1 VPKRL
6 GDIVS
11 ERALASFAGRKREL
25 AALLALLEEGG
36 PLVFHVHGVAGIGKS
51 SLLEA
56 FAARARARRA
66 RVVRIDC
73 RAVEPTPRGFLAE
86 LSEALGSPLSTVED
100 AARRLS
106 GFPET
111 VVITLDTYEVFR
123 LLDSWMRQIFVAS
136 LPEKARVLIADRNP
150 PSPAWRTAPGW
161 QGLFRS
167 LRLEPLAERDALAYL
182 ASSGVAAAT
191 ARRLNRVA
199 RGHPLAL
206 TMAASLAQAE
216 PGRAV
221 EEKGLRQVIDEL
233 SRTYVDEVPDP
244 ITREVLVASSV
255 ARCVTE
261 PLLHA
266 LLPDVAPRDAM
277 ARLGALPFVELGRDG
292 LFVHDAVRD
301 AISASLATRDPDAHR
316 DYRYAVWTYLQDQ
329 LHRAGS
335 AELWRYM
342 ADLLF
347 LLQNPVLREGFFPSG
362 PHPLAVE
369 TALPEDEGV
378 VRRIIARQAAT
389 EGEALLAWWRH
400 HRDGFH
406 VVRNRDGNVC
416 GFYAMIR
423 ASELHHA
430 VASADPVAEAW
441 RRAAAGRHPPSALFC
456 RRILDRDAGEG
467 PSGSQA
473 ACWVD
478 LKRTY
483 VEMRTT
489 LRWVYV
495 VYLDPAPFAEAMTRL
510 GFRPLAGSEII
521 EVGKGSFRS
530 FLLDMGSGSVDS
542 WLAGLVGHE
551 IASDGARAPK
561 MLDVEARELVLPS
574 GRVGLTSLELG
585 VMRYLLERPG
595 KAVSRYDL
603 MQAVWGYKSAT
614 ASNVVDVVIR
624 SLRKKLGP
632 QARAVET
639 VRGTG
644 YRYRKSPA
652 EGRVGSTPAA
662 GEAAGH

>member
-1 VPKRL
+1 MPKRL
-6 GDIVS
+6 GDIAS
-11 ERALASFAGRKREL
+11 ERALASFAGRAREL
-25 AALLALLEEGG
+25 AALLGLLEEGG

-51 SLLEA
+51 RLLDA
-56 FAARARARRA
+56 FATRARAA

-73 RAVEPTPRGFLAE
+73 RTVEPTARGFLAE
-86 LSEALGSPLSTVED
+86 LSQALGSKLSTVED
-100 AARRLS
+100 AARRLA
-106 GFPET
+106 GFRET
-111 VVITLDTYEVFR
+111 VVVALDTYEVFR
-123 LLDSWMRQIFVAS
+123 LLDSWMRQVFVAA
-136 LPEKARVLIADRNP
+136 LPANARVLIADRNP

-167 LRLEPLAERDALAYL
+167 LLLEPLPERDALAYL
-182 ASSGVAAAT
+182 ASSGVAATT

-206 TMAASLAQAE
+206 TMAASLAYTETA
-216 PGRAV
+216 RAV
-221 EEKGLRQVIDEL
+221 EEKGLQQVIDEL
-233 SRTYVDEVPDP
+233 SRTYVDEVPDA
-244 ITREVLVASSV
+244 TAREALAASSV

-277 ARLGALPFVELGRDG
+277 ARLGALPFVELTRDG
-292 LFVHDAVRD
+292 LFIHDAVRS
-301 AISASLATRDPDAHR
+301 AISASLAARDPDAHR
-316 DYRYAVWTYLQDQ
+316 EHRHAVWTYLQEQ
-329 LHRAGS
+329 LRRAGS

-369 TALPEDEGV
+369 TALPEDEGA
-378 VRRIIARQAAT
+378 VRRIIAKQAAR
-389 EGEALLAWWRH
+389 EVEALSAWWRH

-406 VVRNRDGNVC
+406 VVRNHEGNVC

-423 ASELHHA
+423 GSELHHS
-430 VASADPVAEAW
+430 VADVDPVAAAW
-441 RRAAAGRHPPSALFC
+441 CRVAAGRNPPSALFC

-495 VYLDPAPFAEAMTRL
+495 ALLDPAPFAEAMTSL
-510 GFRPLAGSEII
+510 GFRPLAGSEIV
-521 EVGKGSFRS
+521 EVGRDSFKS
-530 FLLDMGSGSVDS
+530 FLLDMGPGSVDS

-551 IASDGARAPK
+551 IVSGGVRAPK
-561 MLDVEARELVLPS
+561 LLDVEARELVLRS
-574 GRVGLTSLELG
+574 GRVVLTSLEFG

-603 MQAVWGYKSAT
+603 MEAVWGYKTAT

-632 QARAVET
+632 QARALET

-644 YRYRKSPA
+644 YRYRDTAPK
-652 EGRVGSTPAA
+652 GRVGSTLTV
-662 GEAAGH
+662 

>member
-1 VPKRL
+1 MPKRL

-11 ERALASFAGRKREL
+11 ERALACFTGRTREL
-25 AALLALLEEGG
+25 DALLGLFEEGG

-56 FAARARARRA
+56 FAARARGA

-73 RAVEPTPRGFLAE
+73 RAVEPTSRGFLAE
-86 LSEALGSPLSTVED
+86 LSAALGSPLATVED
-100 AARRLS
+100 AAQCLS

-111 VVITLDTYEVFR
+111 VVIALDTYEVFR
-123 LLDSWMRQIFVAS
+123 LLDSWMRQVFVAA
-136 LPEKARVLIADRNP
+136 LPENARVLIADRNP
-150 PSPAWRTAPGW
+150 PSPSWRIAPGW

-167 LRLEPLAERDALAYL
+167 LLLEPLPERDALAYL
-182 ASSGVAAAT
+182 ASSGIGAAT

-216 PGRAV
+216 PGHAV
-221 EEKGLRQVIDEL
+221 EEKGLQQVIDEL
-233 SRTYVDEVPDP
+233 SRAYVDEVPDA
-244 ITREVLVASSV
+244 ITREALAASSV

-266 LLPDVAPRDAM
+266 LLPGVPPRDAM

-292 LFVHDAVRD
+292 LFVHDAVRS

-316 DYRYAVWTYLQDQ
+316 EYRLAIWTYLQDQ
-329 LHRAGS
+329 LHHAGS

-369 TALPEDEGV
+369 TALPEDEGA
-378 VRRIIARQAAT
+378 VRRIIAKQAAT
-389 EGEALLAWWRH
+389 EVAALLAWWRH

-406 VVRNRDGNVC
+406 VVRNREGNVC

-423 ASELHHA
+423 GSELHHS
-430 VASADPVAEAW
+430 VAAADPVAAAW
-441 RRAAAGRHPPSALFC
+441 RCAAAGRNPPSALFC

-495 VYLDPAPFAEAMTRL
+495 ALLDPTPFAEAMTRL
-510 GFRPLAGSEII
+510 GFRPLAGSEIV
-521 EVGKGSFRS
+521 EVGREPFKC
-530 FLLDMGSGSVDS
+530 FLLDMGPGSVDS

-551 IASDGARAPK
+551 IASGGARAPK
-561 MLDVEARELVLPS
+561 MLDVEARELVLLS
-574 GRVGLTSLELG
+574 GRVALTSLELG

-603 MQAVWGYKSAT
+603 MEAVWGYKNAT

-644 YRYRKSPA
+644 YRYRNGAPKGGVASKLT
-652 EGRVGSTPAA
+652 V
-662 GEAAGH
+662 